1 MGRRVSVVY
10 LDACTI
16 IYLVE
21 GTPAFQAAAAA
32 FVAAYE
38 SDPSARL
45 VTSRLSRMECR
56 VKPLREGQA
65 TLLAVYDS
73 FFSARRMQ
81 LAELSSAVVERATEL
96 RARYHVRTPDALHL
110 ATAIE
115 SGAVAFLTGDGALKR
130 CTELNVWVIA
140 P

>member
-1 MGRRVSVVY
+1 M
-10 LDACTI
+10 
-16 IYLVE
+16 
-21 GTPAFQAAAAA
+21 
-32 FVAAYE
+32 
-38 SDPSARL
+38 
-45 VTSRLSRMECR
+45 TSRLSRMECR

-81 LAELSSAVVERATEL
+81 IAELSSAVVERATEL
-96 RARYHVRTPDALHL
+96 QARYHVRTPDALHL

-130 CTELNVWVIA
+130 CTELNVRVIA